1 MRENISEN
9 LRMEAGK
16 PFRDLDFG
24 VATSDNK
31 VRRLSDPPGS
41 AMDCYL
47 GEQFNKQ
54 RNARKVTH
62 S

>member
-1 MRENISEN
+1 
-9 LRMEAGK
+9 MEAGK